1 MKVEVKDLKI
11 GDEVILPAGRG
22 FRFLKV
28 LKEPEP
34 RSVGSTYKSV
44 RCSANIEVHSNTSKR
59 RWDQTDYT
67 YTWKEWHK
75 TFEGH
80 NTRISVDMNY
90 KDVWLVKRDGEYVNG
105 RI

>member
-44 RCSANIEVHSNTSKR
+44 RCSANIEIHSNN
-59 RWDQTDYT
+59 YT